1 MSVLFNKANI
11 GTMELENRMIRTA
24 SHEGL
29 ADSQGRPTDEQFQ
42 FYKGFIEGGI
52 GLVITGYAGISKQG
66 KSALYHMTMIDSDEQ
81 IPYHKKLVDRI
92 HEIGGKIV
100 LQICHCGRQ
109 TWSSQTGEPLL
120 APSPIPCGFYC
131 EMPRQITESQI
142 LKVINDFSRAAAR
155 AKESGYDGVQIHGAH
170 GYLLS
175 TFLSRHANKR
185 TDRWGRSAE
194 NRFRIVAE
202 TLKVVRTTVGKD
214 YPVLIKL
221 NTFERAALGTKPEDC
236 VEFAGMVQDT
246 ECCDAIELSCGTN
259 EGGFIMARGKFPT
272 DALLKYMRPYCN
284 YNPAIKFLLKYFVI
298 PFIKLVQPPF
308 REGYNLETAAKVK
321 QAVSLP
327 VITVGGMRSRQ
338 FLNDAIEK
346 NMTDFVSMAR
356 PLILEPNLPN
366 KFKSGTSDKALCD
379 NCNQCVVA
387 VDTGRIRCH
396 NLDLIEKLRS
406 KSDVSSPFKLE

>member
-1 MSVLFNKANI
+1 MSILFDKANL
-11 GTMELENRMIRTA
+11 GSMELSNRMIRTA

-29 ADSQGRPTDEQFQ
+29 ADNRGRPTDEQFN

-52 GLVITGYAGISKQG
+52 GLVITGYAGISQQG
-66 KSALYHMTMIDSDEQ
+66 KSALYHMTMIDSDEL
-81 IPYHKKLVDRI
+81 IPSHRKLVDRI
-92 HEIGGKIV
+92 HDIGGKIV

-109 TWSSQTGEPLL
+109 TWSSETGKPLL
-120 APSPIPCGFYC
+120 APSQIPCGFYC
-131 EMPRQITESQI
+131 EMPREITESQI
-142 LKVINDFSRAAAR
+142 LKVIDDFSRAAAR
-155 AKESGYDGVQIHGAH
+155 ARESGYDGVQIHGAH

-185 TDRWGRSAE
+185 IDRWGGSRE

-202 TLKVVRTTVGKD
+202 TLRAVRKAVGKD

-221 NTFERAALGTKPEDC
+221 NTYERAALGTKPEDC
-236 VEFAGMVQDT
+236 VEFAGMVQGT

-284 YNPAIKFLLKYFVI
+284 YNSAIKFLLKYFVI

-308 REGYNLETAAKVK
+308 REGYNLETAAKIK

-327 VITVGGMRSRQ
+327 IITVGGMRSSK

-366 KFKSGTSDKALCD
+366 KFRSGTSDTALCD

-387 VDTGRIRCH
+387 VDTGPIRCH
-396 NLDLIEKLRS
+396 NLNLIDRVRS
-406 KSDVSSPFKLE
+406 KSVTAMR